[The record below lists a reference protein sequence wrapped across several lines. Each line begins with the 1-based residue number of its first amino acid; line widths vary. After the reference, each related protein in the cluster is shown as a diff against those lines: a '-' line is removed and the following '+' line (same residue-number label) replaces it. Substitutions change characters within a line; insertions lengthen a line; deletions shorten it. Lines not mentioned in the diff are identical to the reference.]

1 MLKSTIDE
9 MYFEEDDNVSLYLQK
24 KKKKKESN
32 HDLSVS
38 LILAHYLTLQFAAVV
53 EILDDPSCN

>member
-1 MLKSTIDE
+1 MLESTIDE
-9 MYFEEDDNVSLYLQK
+9 MYFEEDDNVSLHLQK
-24 KKKKKESN
+24 RKKKKESN

-38 LILAHYLTLQFAAVV
+38 LILAHCLTLQFAAVV

>member
-38 LILAHYLTLQFAAVV
+38 LILAHCLTLQFAAVV

>member
-24 KKKKKESN
+24 KKKESN

-38 LILAHYLTLQFAAVV
+38 LILAHCLTLQFAAVV